1 MPLVVNALCW
11 EQPVCASWYGWVP
24 LVVIAWTVKL
34 LDFGVTI
41 APLVPRY
48 KGATLFCV
56 ATHFFLKPSSWSRS
70 NSFTRLAIA
79 KRSLMVQVELI
90 LMWGYRC
97 KLSSFDSA
105 FSRFSVKELL
115 FFCNGFALVFVSDSV
130 RWLVTGGCLKEVS
143 SMKQKNPRK
152 NKQGKGKCNKAGMCI

>member
-1 MPLVVNALCW
+1 
-11 EQPVCASWYGWVP
+11 
-24 LVVIAWTVKL
+24 
-34 LDFGVTI
+34 
-41 APLVPRY
+41 
-48 KGATLFCV
+48 
-56 ATHFFLKPSSWSRS
+56 
-70 NSFTRLAIA
+70 LAIA

-105 FSRFSVKELL
+105 FSWFSVKELL
-115 FFCNGFALVFVSDSV
+115 IFCNGFALVFVTDSV

-152 NKQGKGKCNKAGMCI
+152 NKQGKEKCNKAGMCI